1 MSSLSTP
8 TDGRVAGASARRLS
22 ADAFAEEFTACSRT
36 LWCIAAGVL
45 GKRDQAD
52 GVLQEGAM
60 IALGKLD
67 QFDPD
72 TSFVAW
78 MGRIVRFVALNHA
91 RRRQRRA
98 ACALDDEKI
107 EAPEVPRASADA
119 ASAAPATAR
128 GELRP
133 DQKCFDDDVCAA
145 LSTLDEIA
153 RACLLLRTLLDL
165 PYREISLAL
174 DIPEGTAMSHVHRAR
189 RALRDRLRHREPHR
203 GTSREGRP

>member
-8 TDGRVAGASARRLS
+8 TDFRLTDATARRLS
-22 ADAFAEEFTACSRT
+22 PDAFAEEFMACSRT

-45 GKRDQAD
+45 GRRDQVD
-52 GVLQEGAM
+52 DVLQEGAM
-60 IALGKLD
+60 IALGKLE

-91 RRRQRRA
+91 RRRRRRA
-98 ACALDDEKI
+98 ACALDEQTVDGQV
-107 EAPEVPRASADA
+107 APRTSTADRH
-119 ASAAPATAR
+119 SAPATAR
-128 GELRP
+128 GELP
-133 DQKCFDDDVCAA
+133 PNQECFDDDVCRA

-153 RACLLLRTLLDL
+153 RACLILRTVIDL
-165 PYREISLAL
+165 PYREIALAL

-189 RALRDRLRHREPHR
+189 RAMRDHLRHRGPLC
-203 GTSREGRP
+203 TDKREGTP

>member
-8 TDGRVAGASARRLS
+8 IDGRIAGADARRLS
-22 ADAFAEEFTACSRT
+22 PQAFAEEFMACSRT

-52 GVLQEGAM
+52 DVLQEGAM
-60 IALGKLD
+60 IALGKLE

-98 ACALDDEKI
+98 ASALDEQTI
-107 EAPEVPRASADA
+107 EAPPERRDA
-119 ASAAPATAR
+119 TAGAPAAPATAR

-153 RACLLLRTLLDL
+153 RACLLLRTVLDL
-165 PYREISLAL
+165 PYREIALAL

-189 RALRDRLRHREPHR
+189 RTLRDRLRHRDPDPVKA
-203 GTSREGRP
+203 REGAP

>member
-8 TDGRVAGASARRLS
+8 IDGRLAGANARRLS
-22 ADAFAEEFTACSRT
+22 PDAFAEEFTACSRT

-45 GKRDQAD
+45 GRQDQAD
-52 GVLQEGAM
+52 DVLQEAAM

-67 QFDPD
+67 QFHPD

-78 MGRIVRFVALNHA
+78 TGRIVRFVALNHA

-98 ACALDDEKI
+98 AGALDEQVI
-107 EAPEVPRASADA
+107 EAPAAPRSTTT
-119 ASAAPATAR
+119 AAPAAPAAAR

-133 DQKCFDDDVCAA
+133 EQQGFDEDVCAA

-153 RACLLLRTLLDL
+153 RACLLLRTILEL
-165 PYREISLAL
+165 PYRDIALAL

-189 RALRDRLRHREPHR
+189 RTLRERLRHRRPHHTR
-203 GTSREGRP
+203 LREGTP